1 MAQEIIAIGAA
12 NAKAGDSLFSAFTK
26 TQDNFTELYT
36 ANENTIQSIVVVNQG
51 NAVATLGGVIDS
63 TKVYYIDGII
73 DMGSTSI
80 TVPQTGITL
89 RGGSFDLSGLT
100 SSADNYTMFISE
112 SIATGSGSLLGFDY
126 YISVT
131 GGNSKVYELYDYNG
145 FNAFEFQRVNYID
158 CTNLGDIYDYR
169 QGLESGTGRFGG
181 SPSLT
186 LHGGW
191 LGGYRITT
199 SIVRNLAGTMTQ
211 PLFKGGFLFQ
221 MQSRFLSDINCD
233 LPTLAPLFDFAP
245 ANFPNAST
253 VQLDGC
259 LISRGGV
266 FNASD
271 SNIIPNMQPS
281 DLSAAWTGNVG
292 ISNTFVGGKQTAT
305 AESATVIAAGSTF
318 YHLNATWTPSVLSHF
333 DSPSTGRLRH
343 IGASPIEFKI
353 QADFTIEGPS
363 GNEIAV
369 RVKKWDDSTSGFLD
383 FQPTTRPINALVGG
397 RDVAFFTILVNIAL
411 DTNDYISF
419 EVANNSGNGN
429 VTLELDS
436 NFVVEER

>member
-1 MAQEIIAIGAA
+1 MTQQFLNPASTTP
-12 NAKAGDSLFSAFTK
+12 NDKLGDTPNSASNK
-26 TQDNFTELYT
+26 INDNFTELY
-36 ANENTIQSIVVVNQG
+36 NDNLDSTIACNQSNI
-51 NAVATLGGVIDS
+51 ATTLGATIDS
-63 TKVYYIDGII
+63 TKVYLIDGTI
-73 DMGSTSI
+73 DF
-80 TVPQTGITL
+80 TGTGLNIEIPA
-89 RGGSFDLSGLT
+89 GGFNYIGLT
-100 SSADNYTMFISE
+100 FDVSNLICSDDNYTLFTSAIG
-112 SIATGSGSLLGFDY
+112 GSGNILGEKCG
-126 YISVT
+126 IEIT
-131 GGNSKVYELYDYNG
+131 GVNSQVYNITDATG
-145 FNAFEFQRVNYID
+145 FNAFELDRINYNN
-158 CTNLGDIYDYR
+158 CTSGGTIANYR
-169 QGLESGTGRFGG
+169 QGLETGTGRFGG
-181 SPSLT
+181 KPEIT
-186 LHGGW
+186 LAGPW
-191 LGGYRITT
+191 VGGYFIET
-199 SIVRNLAGTMTQ
+199 SIVRGLTDGAYS
-211 PLFKGGFLFQ
+211 LFKAGAGFV
-221 MQSRFLSDINCD
+221 MQSRFRSNMNVD
-233 LPTLAPLFDFAP
+233 LPASASFFDFAP

-343 IGASPIEFKI
+343 IGVSPIEFKI

-383 FQPTTRPINALVGG
+383 FQPTIRPINALVGG

-436 NFVVEER
+436 NFVIEER